1 MTAHETQGKP
11 LTQDELFEAAVQI
24 MLFVDHAITIRF
36 SKNAFRIRFPT
47 TRKLATHF
55 QVPHYY
61 VLPYFAT
68 MEKEKLIK
76 REERVGIS
84 TTMNGSR
91 KLIDIMVTKY
101 KKETETILGTSFFN
115 EIQKRVMMEDRRQ
128 DLTIPESDS
137 E

>member
-101 KKETETILGTSFFN
+101 KKETEAILGTSLFN
-115 EIQKRVMMEDRRQ
+115 EIQKRAMTEDKVQ
-128 DLTIPESDS
+128 DQLPPS
-137 E
+137 

>member
-101 KKETETILGTSFFN
+101 KKETETILGTSLFN
-115 EIQKRVMMEDRRQ
+115 EIQKRAMTEDKVQ
-128 DLTIPESDS
+128 DQLPPS
-137 E
+137 

>member
-101 KKETETILGTSFFN
+101 KKETEAILGTSLFN
-115 EIQKRVMMEDRRQ
+115 EIQERAMTEDKVQ
-128 DLTIPESDS
+128 DQLPPS
-137 E
+137 

>member
-91 KLIDIMVTKY
+91 NLIDIMVTKY
-101 KKETETILGTSFFN
+101 KKETETILGTSLFN
-115 EIQKRVMMEDRRQ
+115 EIQKRAMTEDKVQ
-128 DLTIPESDS
+128 DQLPPS
-137 E
+137 

>member
-91 KLIDIMVTKY
+91 KLIDIMFTKY
-101 KKETETILGTSFFN
+101 KKETEAILGTSLFN
-115 EIQKRVMMEDRRQ
+115 EIQKRAMTEDKVQ
-128 DLTIPESDS
+128 DQLPPS
-137 E
+137 